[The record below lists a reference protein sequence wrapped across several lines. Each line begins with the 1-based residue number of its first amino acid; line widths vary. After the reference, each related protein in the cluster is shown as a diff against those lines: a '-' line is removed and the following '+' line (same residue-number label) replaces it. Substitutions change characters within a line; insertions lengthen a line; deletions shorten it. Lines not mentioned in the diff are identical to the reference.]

1 MSGQILFFWSANLVQ
16 VLFAVRM
23 RKSIGQI
30 NQEWKFLS
38 EKVQIPFCRF
48 RTEWA
53 TQELNQISPIQ
64 HATKIWTANKSWG
77 KDGSFLL
84 LCAKGEDS
92 ESWVFLILFQFISF
106 LSRKTK
112 TKPSN
117 ISALPLRL
125 LQKEILWV
133 YLVRE
138 GSIFHSKQREQVEIS
153 SFSHNSGFTDCT
165 INTTTSC
172 SMLHVQLLLSS
183 WAQIY
188 LFMSQSTQ
196 G

>member
-53 TQELNQISPIQ
+53 TEELNQISPIQ
-64 HATKIWTANKSWG
+64 HATNIWTANKSWG

-92 ESWVFLILFQFISF
+92 ESWVFLILFQFIF
-106 LSRKTK
+106 PFKKNKNKTIK
-112 TKPSN
+112 
-117 ISALPLRL
+117 
-125 LQKEILWV
+125 
-133 YLVRE
+133 Y
-138 GSIFHSKQREQVEIS
+138 
-153 SFSHNSGFTDCT
+153 
-165 INTTTSC
+165 
-172 SMLHVQLLLSS
+172 LSS
-183 WAQIY
+183 APSFAPEGDSVGISCERREHISLETARASWDKF
-188 LFMSQSTQ
+188 L
-196 G
+196 